1 MKEKEKGYDKMLN
14 ELKDL
19 TDKIGED
26 VSSLSSDIEI
36 SNDEIIS
43 DERLNNSIG
52 DLSKKIDFELD
63 RLGELT
69 KINIFKRNENN
80 D

>member
-1 MKEKEKGYDKMLN
+1 MKEKENGYDKMLN

>member
-1 MKEKEKGYDKMLN
+1 MKEKENGYDKMLN

-19 TDKIGED
+19 INKIGED

-69 KINIFKRNENN
+69 KINIFKKNENN

>member
-1 MKEKEKGYDKMLN
+1 MKEKENGYDKMLN

-80 D
+80 N

>member
-1 MKEKEKGYDKMLN
+1 MKEKENGYDKMLN

-19 TDKIGED
+19 IDKIGED

>member
-1 MKEKEKGYDKMLN
+1 MKEKENGYDKLLN

>member
-1 MKEKEKGYDKMLN
+1 MKEKENGYDKMLN

-26 VSSLSSDIEI
+26 VSSLSSDVEI